1 MVLNEDKGIKRTA
14 IWGSPLKQLWCKY
27 EIKHNFQ
34 VNEME
39 NYKYFRLKVP
49 GKLVLYFLQS
59 KGEFNRRTKLRG
71 REPSK
76 IFKTF

>member
-14 IWGSPLKQLWCKY
+14 IWGSPLKQLWC
-27 EIKHNFQ
+27 I
-34 VNEME
+34 NEME

>member
-1 MVLNEDKGIKRTA
+1 
-14 IWGSPLKQLWCKY
+14 
-27 EIKHNFQ
+27 
-34 VNEME
+34 ME